1 MSSGYEQAKW
11 NTNAQSFPS
20 EISIIHFHT
29 FPWEHT
35 VGFEGGAG
43 NLNVPAVW
51 KEVSDQ
57 QLSGCSLMWNSE
69 SQHVTFQVY
78 SLSFQQGW
86 VFLCIKNVFCLL
98 THPFLDLQS
107 RENLLFYVA
116 DFKKSPPSAISFS
129 SINKAD
135 SAHAAW
141 IYVEWFEGL
150 KSASAVLFELLV
162 RCFPAVFCVA
172 FKLLTKPLVLWK
184 NNSLLDHITIKLL
197 LLMLFSKN
205 KLCWCLPMF

>member
-1 MSSGYEQAKW
+1 MASGYEQAKW
-11 NTNAQSFPS
+11 NTNAPSFPS

-78 SLSFQQGW
+78 SLSFHQGC
-86 VFLCIKNVFCLL
+86 FFFYCIKNVLCLF
-98 THPFLDLQS
+98 THPFYIYKVGKKIYYFTLHIS
-107 RENLLFYVA
+107 
-116 DFKKSPPSAISFS
+116 KKSPLSAISFS
-129 SINKAD
+129 SINKPD
-135 SAHAAW
+135 SALSFAAW

-150 KSASAVLFELLV
+150 KSASAVLFVLGV
-162 RCFPAVFCVA
+162 RCFPAVCFCC
-172 FKLLTKPLVLWK
+172 
-184 NNSLLDHITIKLL
+184 
-197 LLMLFSKN
+197 FSTTY
-205 KLCWCLPMF
+205 